1 MSDVLSPEEQKTLDA
16 LGPPHDASANI
27 DWSQNK
33 KWLKISRRTWT
44 TKTPDVRL
52 ARARLDL
59 LTAGFEEDARLLTN
73 TRLYTAWQK
82 LSTKERG
89 DLMAERSTSSAAEPV
104 TKKQRLR
111 KKDGMNFRSL
121 GEISR

>member
-1 MSDVLSPEEQKTLDA
+1 MSASRLIEEYSSGMSGPGERDQSVTKAKPLSPEEQKTLDA
-16 LGPPHDASANI
+16 LGPPHDANANI

-44 TKTPDVRL
+44 TKTPDMRL

-59 LTAGFEEDARLLTN
+59 FTAGFEEDARLLTN

-89 DLMAERSTSSAAEPV
+89 DLMAECS
-104 TKKQRLR
+104 
-111 KKDGMNFRSL
+111 
-121 GEISR
+121 